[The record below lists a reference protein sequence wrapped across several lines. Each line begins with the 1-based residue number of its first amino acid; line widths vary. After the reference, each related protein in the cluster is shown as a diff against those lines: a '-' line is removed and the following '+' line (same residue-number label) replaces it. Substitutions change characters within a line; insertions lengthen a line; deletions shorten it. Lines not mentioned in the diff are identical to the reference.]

1 MFLLIASLFFAEI
14 QIINGVAYDC
24 QDGICAPVED
34 KEDTYSFDYGRMA
47 LEMPEFGDAE
57 VAEGRETPRLK
68 MGYMGKKEF
77 LAFLNGEEP
86 EDNPLAGKSIWVV
99 LALALLG
106 GLLMNLTPCVLPM
119 IPINLMIIGKSAK
132 NGAMYGLG
140 ITLAYGVLGLLAA
153 LGGVAFGAIQSSPW
167 FNLAVAAVF
176 AALALSMFGVFF
188 IDLSKYRIKSSSALM
203 MGVLA
208 AVLAGACVAP
218 ILISVLLLTADLVA
232 GGNYLALALPF
243 VLGLG
248 MALPWPLLGAGLQV
262 LPKPGAW
269 MGKVNKCFGVVVLI
283 FAAWYGY
290 LAYLGFK
297 GPGSTAGM
305 TVDDFVLPEER
316 PVFVDCWATWCKNC
330 DAMER
335 TTLADP
341 EVRQA
346 LENYTVIRLQ
356 AEDLKKLKSIPG
368 FEEVKG
374 LPAFAIFE

>member
-1 MFLLIASLFFAEI
+1 MFLLIASLLFADI
-14 QIINGVAYDC
+14 QIINGVAYEC
-24 QDGICAPVED
+24 KDGMCVPVEEAQAD
-34 KEDTYSFDYGRMA
+34 FALGYGRTP
-47 LEMPEFGDAE
+47 LDLSGDEEESEAVE
-57 VAEGRETPRLK
+57 VPRLK
-68 MGYMGKKEF
+68 MGYMDKAEF
-77 LAFLNGEEP
+77 LAFLNGEEA
-86 EDNPLAGKSIWVV
+86 EDNPLAGRSIWVV
-99 LALALLG
+99 LALAIVG

-140 ITLAYGVLGLLAA
+140 ITLAYGVMGLLAA

-176 AALALSMFGVFF
+176 VALALSMFGAFF
-188 IDLSKYRIKSSSALM
+188 IDLSKYRVKSSSALM

-218 ILISVLLLTADLVA
+218 ILISVLLLTADWVA

-269 MGKVNKCFGVVVLI
+269 MGKVNKCFGVAVLA

-290 LAYLGFK
+290 LAYLGFR
-297 GPGSTAGM
+297 GVGYYEGM

-316 PVFVDCWATWCKNC
+316 PVLVDCWATWCKNC
-330 DAMER
+330 TAMEH

-346 LENYTVIRLQ
+346 LEGYTVIRLQ
-356 AEDLKKLKSIPG
+356 AEDLGKLKAIPG

-374 LPAFAIFE
+374 LPAFAIFD